1 MLIWLRLVVDS
12 LSPLI
17 FGEIILKF
25 RTEILPKLTNITV
38 KVKMISQK
46 ELYIKNYRNSHF
58 QRHIF
63 LRNIAQMI
71 PVTSH

>member
-1 MLIWLRLVVDS
+1 MDS

-25 RTEILPKLTNITV
+25 RTEILQKLTNITV
-38 KVKMISQK
+38 KVEMISKK
-46 ELYIKNYRNSHF
+46 ELYIKNSYNSHF
-58 QRHIF
+58 QKHIF